1 MASFIGDYT
10 CKADS
15 KCRVVVPASFR
26 RVMVA
31 SQQTFF
37 VLRKNVF
44 GKCIDMYPLQEWE
57 NMIAGVR
64 ARLNLFD
71 PKHAAFFREF
81 CRGTQEVEM
90 DTNGRILLPRK
101 MLDEI
106 GIDKEMVLAA
116 QDSMIQVW
124 QGGVYLDLTF
134 GGGGHSGEILK
145 RLDAEGCLLGF
156 DQDEDALANVPED
169 DRFIFVN
176 HNFRYLR
183 NFMRYYG
190 YEEADGIL
198 ADLGV
203 SSHEFDEAGRG
214 FSFRFEA
221 ELDMR
226 MNQRSKLTAATVLNT
241 YDAEQLTA
249 IFRNYGEVENA
260 RRLVD
265 LIVKARANQEIKT
278 SEAFYQIILPCIPK
292 LKEKKYLAKVYQAL
306 RIEVNGEL
314 EALEEMMQQAMEVLK
329 PGGRLVIITYHSL
342 EDRIVKNFLKA
353 GNAEGKLEK
362 DLVFGHVHHNF
373 ELVNRKV
380 IVPSE
385 EEIVRN
391 PRARSAKLRIAR
403 KKD

>member
-124 QGGVYLDLTF
+124 DARVYEEVAISGDDGG
-134 GGGGHSGEILK
+134 
-145 RLDAEGCLLGF
+145 
-156 DQDEDALANVPED
+156 
-169 DRFIFVN
+169 
-176 HNFRYLR
+176 R
-183 NFMRYYG
+183 NF
-190 YEEADGIL
+190 
-198 ADLGV
+198 
-203 SSHEFDEAGRG
+203 
-214 FSFRFEA
+214 
-221 ELDMR
+221 
-226 MNQRSKLTAATVLNT
+226 
-241 YDAEQLTA
+241 
-249 IFRNYGEVENA
+249 
-260 RRLVD
+260 
-265 LIVKARANQEIKT
+265 
-278 SEAFYQIILPCIPK
+278 
-292 LKEKKYLAKVYQAL
+292 
-306 RIEVNGEL
+306 
-314 EALEEMMQQAMEVLK
+314 
-329 PGGRLVIITYHSL
+329 
-342 EDRIVKNFLKA
+342 
-353 GNAEGKLEK
+353 
-362 DLVFGHVHHNF
+362 
-373 ELVNRKV
+373 
-380 IVPSE
+380 
-385 EEIVRN
+385 
-391 PRARSAKLRIAR
+391 
-403 KKD
+403 